1 MSDKGMRRDASS
13 LRLWLETEIQ
23 ARNLVVTF
31 RDKDRQS
38 YTSAFEGAE
47 YPGVDYDPLML
58 DYQIAYMR
66 GVGWQTQDCSVTMFH
81 DGRAVGICPAIV
93 LSKDGQLMLS
103 SATTDLF
110 PPLYVSGLSGNL
122 QRRLTKEWHA
132 VVCAVAKKI
141 GVTEWQGQESFSGRI
156 GMSDW
161 HDLLMASGAKVSV
174 LHDLYVDLSLD
185 LAEIRAG
192 FRSSYKSLINK
203 AERLWRMQIV
213 DSEKGQDE
221 WRRFHRLH
229 AEAAGRETR
238 PQATWDLQW
247 AAIIQGRGFL
257 VCLFDD
263 RDDMVGG
270 GYFHVTSTEGIY
282 AVGAYNRTL
291 FDRPLGHVVQYSA
304 IKELKSRGIRWYRIG
319 RRCYEADVP
328 PPSEKELSISKFKS
342 GFSTHLF
349 PVYRTLNHA

>member
-1 MSDKGMRRDASS
+1 MSDEDMRRDVSS
-13 LRLWLETEIQ
+13 LRLWLETEIH
-23 ARNLVVTF
+23 ARNLAATF
-31 RDKDRQS
+31 RDVDHQS
-38 YTSAFEGAE
+38 YTSAFEQAA

-66 GVGWQTQDCSVTMFH
+66 GAGWDSQDCSVTLFH
-81 DGRAVGICPAIV
+81 EGRAVGICPVVV
-93 LSKDGQLMLS
+93 LSKDGQFMLS
-103 SATTDLF
+103 SGTTDLF
-110 PPLYVSGLSGNL
+110 PPLYVSGLSANL
-122 QRRLTKEWHA
+122 QRRLSKDLQALISTM
-132 VVCAVAKKI
+132 AKKI
-141 GVTEWQGQESFSGRI
+141 GVTQWHGQESFSGRF

-161 HDLLMASGAKVSV
+161 HDLLMANGARVSV

-185 LAEIRAG
+185 LTEIRAG

-213 DSEKGQDE
+213 DNEEGEDE

-229 AEAAGRETR
+229 AETAGRETR
-238 PQATWDLQW
+238 PQATWDMQW
-247 AAIIQGRGFL
+247 TAIVQGHGFL

-263 RDDMVGG
+263 MNGMVGG

-282 AVGAYNRTL
+282 AVGAYNRSL
-291 FDRPLGHVVQYSA
+291 FDKPLGHVVQYCA
-304 IKELKSRGIRWYRIG
+304 IKELKSRRIRWYRIG